1 MAKREDTT
9 YFEKKLLEFVGTK
22 DPMLEMLQWVMDKFM
37 EIEVSQKTGAEKGER
52 TEDGGL
58 KGDSFEFWHPQGDI
72 PGSGGEISAIMAA
85 AVKTGNRIWTKKL
98 IFS

>member
-52 TEDGGL
+52 TENEPDTEAGTESDGLTPDWEQCTCRYL
-58 KGDSFEFWHPQGDI
+58 KSGREDI
-72 PGSGGEISAIMAA
+72 Y
-85 AVKTGNRIWTKKL
+85 RFL
-98 IFS
+98 